1 MNHVQIVLVAA
12 LEGVGRIDDAESKEV
27 VLKAMLNLAREHQEE
42 DFLISQLVE
51 VYLQDAA

>member
-12 LEGVGRIDDAESKEV
+12 LEGLGRIDDAESKEV

>member
-1 MNHVQIVLVAA
+1 MDHVQIVLVTA
-12 LEGVGRIDDAESKEV
+12 LEGLKRIDDAESKEV

-51 VYLQDAA
+51 VYLQDVA